1 MSSTKILLGSDIED
15 FPEKDTTDSGD
26 TPLYDTEWFHDLL
39 DGIYGKRK
47 GGARIIIDA
56 EDAST
61 GVGKTG
67 LAVYLA
73 RLLSTIFEYEMVEED
88 MTLSGAH
95 YLERW
100 REHPGKEQPSV
111 IILDELGGAGAGN
124 ARRAMSNQN
133 VDLSNAWQ
141 LMRKKRIV
149 SIVTLPHWSKA
160 DKDLRME
167 ADYRL
172 WCRKKPIGYFQPYEI
187 GVGFDSD
194 GGVHTDG
201 YDDVERI
208 RFPNMDEE
216 NDPMFKHLDDKK
228 DNLLNSEYMDAD
240 KVEHE
245 AEEEL
250 DPEVARRQEKINTA
264 QRLRDSGWTMREI
277 GEIVDMSKSWVSD
290 NTESPSDESE

>member
-1 MSSTKILLGSDIED
+1 MSKSLSPNT
-15 FPEKDTTDSGD
+15 SGV
-26 TPLYDTEWFHDLL
+26 PFYQTEWFLDLM
-39 DGIYGKRK
+39 DGIYGNRK

-56 EDAST
+56 EDAAT
-61 GVGKTG
+61 GVGKTSAAVW
-67 LAVYLA
+67 LAKV
-73 RLLSTIFEYEMVEED
+73 LSKLFGYQLEAED

-100 REHPGKEQPSV
+100 REHPGEEQPSV

-160 DKDLRME
+160 DKDLRMQ

-172 WCRKKPIGYFQPYEI
+172 WCRKKPIGYFKPYEI
-187 GVGFDSD
+187 GVGFDTD

-201 YDDVERI
+201 YTDVERI
-208 RFPNMDEE
+208 RFPDLKGEGDEHYRQLDE
-216 NDPMFKHLDDKK
+216 KKNDLLD
-228 DNLLNSEYMDAD
+228 SSYFDAD
-240 KVEHE
+240 KVEHM
-245 AEEEL
+245 EEEEI
-250 DPEVARRQEKINTA
+250 DPEAAKRQEKIETA
-264 QRLRDSGWTMREI
+264 QRLRDAGWSTTDVAKM
-277 GEIVDMSKSWVSD
+277 VDMSQSWVSQ
-290 NTESPSDESE
+290 NTENPNNDD